1 MVFFQ
6 FLAIGRSHS
15 SHWLAGP
22 RSGGTITLPV
32 RLRTAPATRDPSPVP
47 PLPGA
52 PPVPLVVTVAPVAPV
67 SPVAPVA
74 PVLVAAAEAPVVE
87 DAKAPAAPE
96 APETL
101 EVPETAEAAEAADF
115 SKPEMAGP
123 TSQAEGAPPE
133 AEPKVVQP
141 AAGDDSPVVK
151 RALLLPK
158 GAVEERQDR
167 QDPSEPLS
175 PLSVSSDRVS
185 AAPSGEF
192 PAGAELSR
200 EHSMRSLS
208 VGLPVLSSCPLFCAC
223 FTCELFSGKTP
234 AISVK
239 LTTTITPGKPGCNSL
254 RWKVQLIAGCIF
266 VFVAAPA

>member
-1 MVFFQ
+1 M
-6 FLAIGRSHS
+6 
-15 SHWLAGP
+15 
-22 RSGGTITLPV
+22 
-32 RLRTAPATRDPSPVP
+32 RLRTAPATRDSSPVP

-52 PPVPLVVTVAPVAPV
+52 SPVPVVVTVAPV
-67 SPVAPVA
+67 SPVA

-101 EVPETAEAAEAADF
+101 EVPETAEAADF

-208 VGLPVLSSCPLFCAC
+208 VGLPVLSSCPLCCAC